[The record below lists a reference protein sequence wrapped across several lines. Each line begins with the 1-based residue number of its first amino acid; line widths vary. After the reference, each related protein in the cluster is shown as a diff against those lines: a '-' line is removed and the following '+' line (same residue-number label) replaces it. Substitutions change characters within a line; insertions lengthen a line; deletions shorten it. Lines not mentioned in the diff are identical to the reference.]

1 MLEITFEGVLFICK
15 ILTNSQSIYCKIGK
29 NVVS

>member
-15 ILTNSQSIYCKIGK
+15 ILTNSRSMYCKFDE